1 MYQSSGKPSIAK
13 FRSRMTRINEAA
25 ETGLDLCRRWNPKGR
40 NAVIHRQLNQYFKD
54 TLEISEMF
62 LQEFRRR

>member
-1 MYQSSGKPSIAK
+1 
-13 FRSRMTRINEAA
+13 MTRINEAA